1 MTGLSKYFI
10 AVFVIF
16 YTFHCFAVFSY
27 KNDEDRRVFYVFQ
40 NILMVLMHM
49 LGFYVL
55 YARSGNPELPVLCIL
70 EEIVFFAM
78 ISLFKHF
85 YPSASRLITNN
96 ICMLLAI
103 GFVMLARLSESR
115 ARKQFIIAAVSVV
128 IALLVPF
135 FIKRIRLIRRHYWIA
150 GAGGLAVLLL
160 MTTIGTVTNGS
171 RISLTIA
178 GVTFL
183 PSEFVRL
190 LFIFFLAGIFTD
202 KEQTNPE
209 TGRPGIQ
216 SVVSSGVI
224 AAAYIGT
231 LAVCKDLGSALM
243 FFVIYFF
250 MLYTATK
257 APIVLIGG
265 FGGMALASLTGYGLF
280 SHVRNRVRAWL
291 DPFNDVEGAGYQ
303 AAQSLFAIGTGSW
316 FGLGLM
322 GGSPKSIP
330 EVAKDFIF
338 AAISEEM
345 GGLVALCVIL
355 ISLSNF
361 LMFMNISMSINQA
374 YLRLMAVG
382 LAVNYG
388 FQVILTIGGVTKF
401 IPMTGIT
408 LPLVSYGGSSVI
420 VTFICFSIIQGL
432 YVLSR
437 DETESGTYFEDDP
450 RDLYEEDYEYDGAEK
465 QGGSKSNRRY
475 LKADDTYYDRE
486 DDYYNDGRYE
496 EGYGDDREA
505 RKTGGKQRTVRKRR
519 SGSSGAGHI
528 KQYNHRGSQRSR

>member
-1 MTGLSKYFI
+1 MAGLSKYFI

-27 KNDEDRRVFYVFQ
+27 KNEEDRRVFYVFQ
-40 NILMVLMHM
+40 NALMVMTHL

-55 YARSGNPELPVLCIL
+55 YVRSGESSMLILCVL
-70 EEIVFFAM
+70 EEIVLFAM
-78 ISLFKHF
+78 IILFANF
-85 YPSASRLITNN
+85 YPRSSRLITNN
-96 ICMLLAI
+96 VCMLLSI
-103 GFVMLARLSESR
+103 SFVMLARLSYER
-115 ARKQFIIAAVSVV
+115 AWRQFVIAAFGIA
-128 IALLVPF
+128 IALIVPF
-135 FIKRIRLIRRHYWIA
+135 FVKRIHLIRYHYWIA
-150 GAGGLAVLLL
+150 GIAGLAILLV
-160 MTTIGTVTNGS
+160 MMTIGTVTNGS

-178 GVTFL
+178 GITFL

-190 LFIFFLAGIFTD
+190 LFIFFLAGMFTD
-202 KEQTNPE
+202 EEQINPE
-209 TGRPGIQ
+209 TGRPTIQ
-216 SVVSSGVI
+216 LIVSGTVL
-224 AAAYIGT
+224 AAAYVGI
-231 LAVCKDLGSALM
+231 LALCKDLGSALM
-243 FFVIYFF
+243 FFIIYMFI
-250 MLYTATK
+250 LYAATR

-265 FGGMALASLTGYGLF
+265 AGGMAAASLAGYKLF
-280 SHVRNRVRAWL
+280 AHVRNRVRAWR
-291 DPFNDVEGAGYQ
+291 DPFSDIEGAGYQ
-303 AAQSLFAIGTGSW
+303 VAQSLFAIGTGSW

-345 GGLVALCVIL
+345 GGIVALCIIL

-361 LMFMNISMSINQA
+361 LMFMNISMSIHEA

-401 IPMTGIT
+401 IPLTGIT

-437 DETESGTYFEDDP
+437 DGVGD
-450 RDLYEEDYEYDGAEK
+450 EE
-465 QGGSKSNRRY
+465 
-475 LKADDTYYDRE
+475 
-486 DDYYNDGRYE
+486 
-496 EGYGDDREA
+496 
-505 RKTGGKQRTVRKRR
+505 
-519 SGSSGAGHI
+519 
-528 KQYNHRGSQRSR
+528 

>member
-1 MTGLSKYFI
+1 MTDPKELGLAGLSKYFI

-27 KNDEDRRVFYVFQ
+27 KNEEDRKVFYVFQ
-40 NILMVLMHM
+40 NILMVMTHV

-55 YARSGNPELPVLCIL
+55 YVRSGDTDMPVLCIL
-70 EEIVFFAM
+70 EEIVLFAM
-78 ISLFKHF
+78 IVLFRYF
-85 YPSASRLITNN
+85 YPRASRLITNN

-103 GFVMLARLSESR
+103 SFVMLARLSTAR
-115 ARKQFIIAAVSVV
+115 AWKQFVIAAFGVV
-128 IALLVPF
+128 LALIIPF
-135 FIKRIRLIRRHYWIA
+135 FISRIRLIRDHYWIA
-150 GAGGLAVLLL
+150 GAAGLAILLF
-160 MTTIGTVTNGS
+160 MMTIGTVTKGS
-171 RISLTIA
+171 RITLTIA

-190 LFIFFLAGIFTD
+190 LFIFFLAGMFTD
-202 KEQTNPE
+202 KEHSDPE
-209 TGRPGIQ
+209 TGRPSMQVII
-216 SVVSSGVI
+216 SGAVM
-224 AAAYIGT
+224 AGAYVGV
-231 LAVCKDLGSALM
+231 LALCKDLGSALM
-243 FFVIYFF
+243 FFIIFIF
-250 MLYTATK
+250 MLYAATR
-257 APIVLIGG
+257 APVVIIGG
-265 FGGMALASLTGYGLF
+265 FCGMTAASFLGYRLF
-280 SHVRNRVRAWL
+280 AHVRNRVRAWR
-291 DPFNDVEGAGYQ
+291 DPFSDIEGAGYQ
-303 AAQSLFAIGTGSW
+303 VAQSLFAIGTGSW

-345 GGLVALCVIL
+345 GGLVALCIIL

-401 IPMTGIT
+401 IPLTGIT

-420 VTFICFSIIQGL
+420 VTFIYFSIIQGL

-437 DETESGTYFEDDP
+437 NETESGIYPGEEHTEEEAGKHKAEYRDGEDPEDRHRKGRSYRDGRSG
-450 RDLYEEDYEYDGAEK
+450 RDLHVHEKNKRRFDNEEA
-465 QGGSKSNRRY
+465 
-475 LKADDTYYDRE
+475 YY
-486 DDYYNDGRYE
+486 
-496 EGYGDDREA
+496 
-505 RKTGGKQRTVRKRR
+505 RKRR
-519 SGSSGAGHI
+519 SDYGQGRQKRRRI
-528 KQYNHRGSQRSR
+528 Q